1 MQGTYIH
8 LLPLITLQKKIVRAI
23 TFSRYLAH
31 TAEIFIKLDILTFK
45 QLVIHRIGILM
56 FKNHFEC
63 VPSVIK
69 YLFTTNSS
77 AHSYN
82 TRNKH
87 KLRAACGKHN
97 FMYSNFRFVGI
108 KIWNYI
114 TDHLDI
120 NITLPKFKKM
130 LKIFIQT
137 NDIKLLL
144 S

>member
-1 MQGTYIH
+1 MCS
-8 LLPLITLQKKIVRAI
+8 KRDKIYFA
-23 TFSRYLAH
+23 
-31 TAEIFIKLDILTFK
+31 
-45 QLVIHRIGILM
+45 
-56 FKNHFEC
+56 
-63 VPSVIK
+63 
-69 YLFTTNSS
+69 TNSS

-87 KLRAACGKHN
+87 KLRAAYGKHN

>member
-1 MQGTYIH
+1 MLRKF
-8 LLPLITLQKKIVRAI
+8 LLSLIFSPLNNWSFIELELSCLKITSNA
-23 TFSRYLAH
+23 
-31 TAEIFIKLDILTFK
+31 
-45 QLVIHRIGILM
+45 
-56 FKNHFEC
+56 
-63 VPSVIK
+63 
-69 YLFTTNSS
+69 TNSS

-87 KLRAACGKHN
+87 KLRAAYGKHN

-108 KIWNYI
+108 EIWNYI

-130 LKIFIQT
+130 LKIFLHT
-137 NDIKLLL
+137 NDNKLLL

>member
-1 MQGTYIH
+1 M
-8 LLPLITLQKKIVRAI
+8 
-23 TFSRYLAH
+23 
-31 TAEIFIKLDILTFK
+31 LTFK

-69 YLFTTNSS
+69 YLFATNSS

-87 KLRAACGKHN
+87 KLRAAYGKHN

-137 NDIKLLL
+137 NDIELLL

>member
-1 MQGTYIH
+1 MLYLNCGYW
-8 LLPLITLQKKIVRAI
+8 TLN
-23 TFSRYLAH
+23 
-31 TAEIFIKLDILTFK
+31 
-45 QLVIHRIGILM
+45 HRIGLLM
-56 FKNHFEC
+56 FKNLFEC
-63 VPSVIK
+63 VASVIK
-69 YLFTTNSS
+69 YLFATNSS

-87 KLRAACGKHN
+87 KLRAVYGKHN

-108 KIWNYI
+108 NIWNYI
-114 TDHLDI
+114 TSTNHLDI

-137 NDIKLLL
+137 NDIKLRL

>member
-1 MQGTYIH
+1 MC
-8 LLPLITLQKKIVRAI
+8 
-23 TFSRYLAH
+23 S
-31 TAEIFIKLDILTFK
+31 
-45 QLVIHRIGILM
+45 
-56 FKNHFEC
+56 N
-63 VPSVIK
+63 VIK
-69 YLFTTNSS
+69 YLFATNSS

-87 KLRAACGKHN
+87 KLRAAYGKHN
-97 FMYSNFRFVGI
+97 FMYSNFRFAGI

-137 NDIKLLL
+137 NDIKLVTMTGVTMTLCL
-144 S
+144 YARSRFRSK

>member
-1 MQGTYIH
+1 MHGFHKTFYYNHFIYSDY
-8 LLPLITLQKKIVRAI
+8 LLFTVTAG
-23 TFSRYLAH
+23 AH
-31 TAEIFIKLDILTFK
+31 II
-45 QLVIHRIGILM
+45 RI
-56 FKNHFEC
+56 FEC
-63 VPSVIK
+63 VPTVIK
-69 YLFTTNSS
+69 YLFATNSS

-87 KLRAACGKHN
+87 KLRAAYGKHN